1 MLIFASYMGLAQQFG
16 LLYSNVA
23 FYSPLIFYF
32 QPFYFATGPT
42 CHAQLKVG
50 PTHQKFRNLSNN
62 HYNLDPLVRF
72 PFHGYS
78 NHIHNHCFEQTREQM
93 KLVQNNTTLIYY
105 NRYSILQPRYA
116 YYCLQLQHIICY
128 SLLICFTASDMDSH
142 FTCAKNKNEHI
153 RIRIGTEHQ
162 TVANEGS
169 NNL

>member
-1 MLIFASYMGLAQQFG
+1 MSLDQQFG
-16 LLYSNVA
+16 YLYSTMLPFIVY
-23 FYSPLIFYF
+23 FFSIFSHFSLQRVPLVMLSSKFVPHIRHFEI
-32 QPFYFATGPT
+32 
-42 CHAQLKVG
+42 CHTTIITWTQ
-50 PTHQKFRNLSNN
+50 
-62 HYNLDPLVRF
+62 LVRF

-153 RIRIGTEHQ
+153 RIRIGT
-162 TVANEGS
+162 
-169 NNL
+169 